1 MTFTFEWSSQL
12 SGSGSQEV
20 ELTNVVSGIYILK
33 WEEFLATLNDTYI
46 IPHVTRVT
54 SKATR
59 VTPKTAKSTHVTSK
73 STHVISKATH
83 VTSKGAH
90 VTSKGAHEMCGGK
103 GTA

>member
-33 WEEFLATLNDTYI
+33 WEEFLATLNDKYT

-54 SKATR
+54 SKATH
-59 VTPKTAKSTHVTSK
+59 VTPK
-73 STHVISKATH
+73 STHVI
-83 VTSKGAH
+83 
-90 VTSKGAHEMCGGK
+90 SKGAHEMCGGK